1 MMTRTWV
8 AVALAAAVV
17 LTACGGG
24 DDNESRP
31 ATESV
36 PSDVS
41 VSTTSFVTYLKAL
54 LASSADALEPVDVGM
69 VTPATDDT
77 ADATPID

>member
-1 MMTRTWV
+1 MMKRTWV
-8 AVALAAAVV
+8 AAAAAALV

-24 DDNESRP
+24 DDDAP
-31 ATESV
+31 AATESV
-36 PSDVS
+36 PADVS
-41 VSTTSFVTYLKAL
+41 VSTTSLISYLKAL
-54 LASSADALEPVDVGM
+54 LASSADGLEPVDVSM